1 MTLNLHRS
9 CVGEATYSYC
19 LPNTSFDGEEINE
32 INQRNVHISRD
43 DEKLVKMT
51 MQRLQFCKKKT
62 ATTRKGLKKFKVLK
76 KKYRNLIQNS
86 SLVFEVSDD
95 SSLGSEVSNDS
106 SLGSEVSN
114 EDSSLESKIC
124 EPSGAEKMPTPSSFL
139 CITGVEA
146 DDDRLEFTFQPG
158 APDASRSLTLPFM
171 SPEQEAN
178 LPRTLPDSRYTTY
191 KEELFSCT
199 PPDST
204 LPRKTKLFQEKF
216 FPDIVS

>member
-95 SSLGSEVSNDS
+95 SSLGSEVSN
-106 SLGSEVSN
+106 

-124 EPSGAEKMPTPSSFL
+124 EPSGAEKMTTPSSFL

>member
-1 MTLNLHRS
+1 MT
-9 CVGEATYSYC
+9 
-19 LPNTSFDGEEINE
+19 
-32 INQRNVHISRD
+32 
-43 DEKLVKMT
+43 
-51 MQRLQFCKKKT
+51 
-62 ATTRKGLKKFKVLK
+62 
-76 KKYRNLIQNS
+76 
-86 SLVFEVSDD
+86 
-95 SSLGSEVSNDS
+95 
-106 SLGSEVSN
+106 
-114 EDSSLESKIC
+114 
-124 EPSGAEKMPTPSSFL
+124 TPSSFL